1 MSDKL
6 FLYNY
11 ITKNKVPLYYARF
24 NTLKESLEN
33 YANDLLYP
41 ANLKFTKAKNICLQS
56 NLIIKSYKTRNHEL
70 IKNKPTA
77 PKLKAAQIYSQLIY
91 NDYDFNLM
99 FRDFV
104 FEKITIRNKDKK
116 IYYKNSLIIIEHEN
130 EKLGIMTNFKKV
142 NMQNLCDF
150 QCDISKALDMKK
162 MQNLQNLYIVCPRN
176 MDFRKH
182 IEIKSQN
189 NDYMGVKIV
198 PYTLSNLNTKG
209 RK

>member
-11 ITKNKVPLYYARF
+11 ITKNKVPAYYSKF
-24 NTLKESLEN
+24 NTLKESLEK

-41 ANLKFTKAKNICLQS
+41 ANLKFTRAKNICLQS
-56 NLIIKSYKTRNHEL
+56 NLIIKSYKTGNHEL
-70 IKNKPTA
+70 LKNKISI

-91 NDYDFNLM
+91 NAYDFNLI

-104 FEKITIRNKDKK
+104 FEKIAVRNKDKK

-142 NMQNLCDF
+142 NMHYLCDLKY
-150 QCDISKALDMKK
+150 DINNALNIKK

-176 MDFRKH
+176 MEFRKH
-182 IEIKSQN
+182 IEIKAQN
-189 NDYMGVKIV
+189 DDYIGIKIV
-198 PYTLSNLNTKG
+198 PYTLSNLNKKG